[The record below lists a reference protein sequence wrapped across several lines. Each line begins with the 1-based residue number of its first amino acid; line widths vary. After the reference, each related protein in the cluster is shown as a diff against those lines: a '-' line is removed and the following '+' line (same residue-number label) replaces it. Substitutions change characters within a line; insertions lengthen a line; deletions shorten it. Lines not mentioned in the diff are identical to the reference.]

1 MTRIN
6 IRSAAARY
14 HGAMFDPHTYPA
26 WLALHLATVAISLS
40 LFLFRLVQDQRK
52 VDWRIRWPWLRW
64 LPHANDT
71 VLLNAGV
78 ALCLVTGWRP
88 WLHLWLGA
96 KIALLVGYV
105 LLGKQALSPG
115 RGLGEKRVFGA
126 LALAAVVSMVALAIG
141 RPG

>member
-1 MTRIN
+1 MFTL
-6 IRSAAARY
+6 AP
-14 HGAMFDPHTYPA
+14 GAHLS
-26 WLALHLATVAISLS
+26 WLALHLCTVAISLS
-40 LFLFRLVQDQRK
+40 LFLFRLVQDQRS
-52 VDWRIRWPWLRW
+52 VDWRIKWPLLRW

-71 VLLNAGV
+71 VLLSAGV

-115 RGLGEKRVFGA
+115 RDLGEKRVFGA
-126 LALAAVVSMVALAIG
+126 LALAAVASMVTLAIS